1 MLYLAQVTLN
11 SQTQQRQLHLLACQ
25 QSDYWQPLDQDLDC
39 DSLEYWT
46 IGSWVLIEQDEQGQI
61 VSICPA
67 LEELLPLLP
76 GSEHQSPLLPQ
87 EQAKIEAWR
96 QEMVSRNLELTRQQI
111 ELETQRQQL
120 NQQLQQ
126 QQSQSP

>member
-25 QSDYWQPLDQDLDC
+25 QPDYWRPLDQDLDC
-39 DSLEYWT
+39 DSLEHWT

-76 GSEHQSPLLPQ
+76 GLNT
-87 EQAKIEAWR
+87 
-96 QEMVSRNLELTRQQI
+96 NLHYHPKSKQKLKPGDRKWSAGI
-111 ELETQRQQL
+111 
-120 NQQLQQ
+120 
-126 QQSQSP
+126 